1 MELAMTD
8 KEYITMM
15 QGDRLSR
22 EWPGTFDRGPDRLL
36 PKLAI
41 AAFLG
46 LGLAVIGSA
55 GDVPT
60 QEAAVEA
67 VVTPFT
73 AGPPSIVVEGREIR
87 SLAAK

>member
-1 MELAMTD
+1 MTD

-22 EWPGTFDRGPDRLL
+22 EWPGTFDRSPDRLL
-36 PKLAI
+36 PKLAV
-41 AAFLG
+41 AAFIG

-55 GDVPT
+55 TDVPT
-60 QEAAVEA
+60 QQAAIEALE
-67 VVTPFT
+67 TPFT
-73 AGPPSIVVEGREIR
+73 AGPPAIVIEGREIR